1 MNSEVDVNVLVRNY
15 HRRLS
20 EVINQNVLLES
31 KLESLA
37 QDYAQLQKVVQDL
50 QEENDDETSNE
61 NWGRVMVG
69 HAVSGRSQLK
79 DTV

>member
-31 KLESLA
+31 KLESLT
-37 QDYAQLQKVVQDL
+37 QDYAQLQKLVQDL

-61 NWGRVMVG
+61 N
-69 HAVSGRSQLK
+69 
-79 DTV
+79 

>member
-1 MNSEVDVNVLVRNY
+1 MNSEVDVNVLVRIY

-20 EVINQNVLLES
+20 ELINQNVLLES

-50 QEENDDETSNE
+50 QEEQTGKESE
-61 NWGRVMVG
+61 
-69 HAVSGRSQLK
+69 A
-79 DTV
+79 

>member
-20 EVINQNVLLES
+20 EVINQNVFLES

-61 NWGRVMVG
+61 N
-69 HAVSGRSQLK
+69 
-79 DTV
+79 

>member
-1 MNSEVDVNVLVRNY
+1 MNSEVDVNILVRNY

-61 NWGRVMVG
+61 N
-69 HAVSGRSQLK
+69 
-79 DTV
+79 

>member
-31 KLESLA
+31 KLESLT

-61 NWGRVMVG
+61 N
-69 HAVSGRSQLK
+69 
-79 DTV
+79 

>member
-1 MNSEVDVNVLVRNY
+1 MNSEVDVNILVRNY

-37 QDYAQLQKVVQDL
+37 QDYAKLQKVVQDL
-50 QEENDDETSNE
+50 QEENDDETSNQ
-61 NWGRVMVG
+61 N
-69 HAVSGRSQLK
+69 
-79 DTV
+79 

>member
-31 KLESLA
+31 KLESLT

-50 QEENDDETSNE
+50 QEENDDETSNQ
-61 NWGRVMVG
+61 N
-69 HAVSGRSQLK
+69 
-79 DTV
+79 

>member
-1 MNSEVDVNVLVRNY
+1 MNSEVDVNVLVRIY

-31 KLESLA
+31 KLESLS

-61 NWGRVMVG
+61 N
-69 HAVSGRSQLK
+69 
-79 DTV
+79 

>member
-50 QEENDDETSNE
+50 QKE
-61 NWGRVMVG
+61 
-69 HAVSGRSQLK
+69 QK
-79 DTV
+79 DGVD

>member
-31 KLESLA
+31 KLESLS

-50 QEENDDETSNE
+50 QEEQNETESE
-61 NWGRVMVG
+61 E
-69 HAVSGRSQLK
+69 
-79 DTV
+79 

>member
-31 KLESLA
+31 KLESLT
-37 QDYAQLQKVVQDL
+37 QDYVQLQKVVQDL

-61 NWGRVMVG
+61 N
-69 HAVSGRSQLK
+69 
-79 DTV
+79 

>member
-50 QEENDDETSNE
+50 QEENNDETRDDETSNE
-61 NWGRVMVG
+61 
-69 HAVSGRSQLK
+69 K
-79 DTV
+79 F

>member
-50 QEENDDETSNE
+50 QEENNDEISDDETSNE
-61 NWGRVMVG
+61 
-69 HAVSGRSQLK
+69 K
-79 DTV
+79 F

>member
-1 MNSEVDVNVLVRNY
+1 MNSEVDVNILVRNY

-31 KLESLA
+31 KLESLT

-50 QEENDDETSNE
+50 QEENNDEISDDETSNE
-61 NWGRVMVG
+61 
-69 HAVSGRSQLK
+69 K
-79 DTV
+79 F

>member
-1 MNSEVDVNVLVRNY
+1 MNSEVDVNVLIRNY

-50 QEENDDETSNE
+50 QEEQTGKESE
-61 NWGRVMVG
+61 
-69 HAVSGRSQLK
+69 A
-79 DTV
+79 

>member
-1 MNSEVDVNVLVRNY
+1 MNSEVDVNILVRNY

-37 QDYAQLQKVVQDL
+37 QDYAKLQKVVQDL

-61 NWGRVMVG
+61 N
-69 HAVSGRSQLK
+69 
-79 DTV
+79 

>member
-31 KLESLA
+31 KLESLT

-50 QEENDDETSNE
+50 QEENDDETSKE
-61 NWGRVMVG
+61 
-69 HAVSGRSQLK
+69 K
-79 DTV
+79 F

>member
-31 KLESLA
+31 KLESLS
-37 QDYAQLQKVVQDL
+37 QDYAQLQKGVQDL

-61 NWGRVMVG
+61 N
-69 HAVSGRSQLK
+69 
-79 DTV
+79 

>member
-1 MNSEVDVNVLVRNY
+1 M
-15 HRRLS
+15 
-20 EVINQNVLLES
+20 INQNVLLES

-61 NWGRVMVG
+61 N
-69 HAVSGRSQLK
+69 
-79 DTV
+79 